1 MMDTMQVIDK
11 DHFLTQ
17 FDRLENQ
24 LAGSDLPWVRD
35 LRKQAFARFEELG
48 LPRARSED
56 WRFTNV
62 SAIAKQAFQIPAEPD
77 VMGITSGKLK
87 RAEFVD
93 PGLGALNVFVNG
105 HFAERFS
112 IREGAPRGVFF
123 SNLADALNARPN
135 NPLADKIEPYLARQA
150 DFRDQPFIALN
161 TAFFQDGGFILIPP
175 DTVVP
180 QPIYLIFVTGPG
192 KTLAT
197 QPRNLIVV
205 GKNSRLQLV
214 EIYLG
219 LEDNRYFT
227 NAVTEIVAGEGSVID
242 HYKLQRESLSAYH
255 IAATQ
260 VNMERGSNFKTHY
273 LSLGCG
279 LVRNEVRIRFDGEG
293 SEATVNGL
301 YLAGGSQHIDN
312 FTVID
317 HAQPRCASHELYK
330 GILDDKAHGV
340 FNGKI
345 FVRQDAQKTDAKQTN
360 KVLLLSEDA
369 TINTKPQL
377 EIFADDVKCTHG
389 ATVGQ
394 LDAESLFYL
403 RSRGIGLAE
412 ARGLLTFAF
421 ANDIISRIEIEPLR
435 ARMERQLM
443 TRHFNQGPQVPESI

>member
-1 MMDTMQVIDK
+1 MMDTMQVLDK

-17 FDRLENQ
+17 FDRLETELSGNGQ
-24 LAGSDLPWVRD
+24 AWVRD
-35 LRKQAFARFEELG
+35 LRKRAFARFEELG
-48 LPRARSED
+48 FPTSRTED
-56 WRFTNV
+56 YRFTNV
-62 SAIAKQAFQIPAEPD
+62 SGIAKHAFQTVADGNAVLAADDLRQAEIAFD
-77 VMGITSGKLK
+77 SGIRK
-87 RAEFVD
+87 
-93 PGLGALNVFVNG
+93 VFVNG
-105 HFAERFS
+105 HFAERLS
-112 IREGAPRGVFF
+112 RNEPLPRAVVC
-123 SNLADALNARPN
+123 SNLADALQGDSAQAH
-135 NPLADKIEPYLARQA
+135 LAEHA
-150 DFRDQPFIALN
+150 DFENQPFVALN
-161 TAFFQDGGFILIPP
+161 TAYFQDGGFIVIPP
-175 DTVVP
+175 GTALEK
-180 QPIYLIFVTGPG
+180 PIYLVFVTGRDAR
-192 KTLAT
+192 TIAS

-205 GKNSRLQLV
+205 GKGSRLQLV

-219 LEDNRYFT
+219 LEDHRYFT

-255 IAATQ
+255 IAATR
-260 VNMERGSNFKTHY
+260 VSLERGSNFKTHY
-273 LSLGCG
+273 LSLGGG
-279 LVRNEVRIRFDGEG
+279 LVRNEVRIRFDAEG

-301 YLAGGSQHIDN
+301 YLAGGTQHIDN

-330 GILDDKAHGV
+330 GILDGKAHGV

-394 LDAESLFYL
+394 LDAEALFYL
-403 RSRGIGLAE
+403 RSRGIGLGE

-421 ANDIISRIEIEPLR
+421 ANDIISRIEIGPLR
-435 ARMERQLM
+435 AQMEQYLM
-443 TRHFNQGPQVPESI
+443 TRHMKMMNDE

>member
-1 MMDTMQVIDK
+1 MMDTMQVLDK

-17 FDRLENQ
+17 FERLEGKLSGNGQ
-24 LAGSDLPWVRD
+24 AWVRD
-35 LRKQAFARFEELG
+35 LRKRAFARFEELG
-48 LPRARSED
+48 FPTSRSED

-62 SAIAKQAFQIPAEPD
+62 SAIAKNTFQTVADSESVLSADELKQAQIGFES
-77 VMGITSGKLK
+77 GIRK
-87 RAEFVD
+87 
-93 PGLGALNVFVNG
+93 VFING
-105 HFAERFS
+105 HFAERVS
-112 IREGAPRGVFF
+112 RRESLPRGMAC
-123 SNLADALNARPN
+123 SSLADALQGEAAQPH
-135 NPLADKIEPYLARQA
+135 LAQYA
-150 DFRDQPFIALN
+150 DFENQPFIALN
-161 TAFFQDGGFILIPP
+161 TAFFQDGGFIVIPP
-175 DTVVP
+175 GTVLAK
-180 QPIYLIFVTGPG
+180 PICLVFITRPDG
-192 KTLAT
+192 KAIAT
-197 QPRNLIVV
+197 HPRNLIVV
-205 GKNSRLQLV
+205 GEGSRLQLV

-227 NAVTEIVAGEGSVID
+227 NAVTEIVGGEGSVID
-242 HYKLQRESLSAYH
+242 HYKLQRESLHAYH

-260 VNMERGSNFKTHY
+260 VNLGRGSNFKTHY
-273 LSLGCG
+273 LSLGGG

-301 YLAGGSQHIDN
+301 YLAEGSQHIDN

-330 GILDDKAHGV
+330 GILDGKAQGV

-360 KVLLLSEDA
+360 KVLLLSEEA

-403 RSRGIGLAE
+403 RSRGIGLQE

-421 ANDIISRIEIEPLR
+421 ANDIIIRIEIEPLR
-435 ARMERQLM
+435 IQMERLLM
-443 TRHFNQGPQVPESI
+443 SRHLLTTAASRAP

>member
-11 DHFLTQ
+11 DHFLAQ

-24 LAGSDLPWVRD
+24 LPGSEFSWVRD

-48 LPRARSED
+48 FPTARTED

-62 SAIAKQAFQIPAEPD
+62 SAIAKHAFQTVAEPD
-77 VMGITSGKLK
+77 AASPSAAELK
-87 RAEFVD
+87 RADIDFASGNRFVF
-93 PGLGALNVFVNG
+93 ANG
-105 HFAERFS
+105 HFSKRQSSTDPMPA
-112 IREGAPRGVFF
+112 GVIC
-123 SNLADALNARPN
+123 SNLADALPEKIVQAH
-135 NPLADKIEPYLARQA
+135 LAQHA
-150 DFRDQPFIALN
+150 DFENQPFIALN
-161 TAFFQDGGFILIPP
+161 TAFFQDGCFLQVPANTVIEKPVYLVFINR
-175 DTVVP
+175 
-180 QPIYLIFVTGPG
+180 PG
-192 KTLAT
+192 NKAVAT
-197 QPRNLIVV
+197 HPRNLIVV

-214 EIYLG
+214 EIHVG
-219 LEDNRYFT
+219 LEDNRYLSNT
-227 NAVTEIVAGEGSVID
+227 VTEVVAGESVIVD
-242 HYKLQRESLSAYH
+242 HYKVQRESLSAYH
-255 IAATQ
+255 IAAMQ
-260 VNMERGSNFKTHY
+260 VNMARGSNFKTHF
-273 LSLGCG
+273 LSLGGG
-279 LVRNEVRIRFDGEG
+279 LVRNEVRVLFDGEG

-301 YLAGGSQHIDN
+301 YLGGGSQHIDN

-330 GILDDKAHGV
+330 GILDGKAQGV

-421 ANDIISRIEIEPLR
+421 ANDIISRIEVEPLR
-435 ARMERQLM
+435 QQMEHMLM
-443 TRHFNQGPQVPESI
+443 TRHLPT

>member
-11 DHFLTQ
+11 DHFLAQ
-17 FDRLENQ
+17 FDRLESKLSGNGQ
-24 LAGSDLPWVRD
+24 PWLRD

-48 LPRARSED
+48 FPTSRTED

-62 SAIAKQAFQIPAEPD
+62 SGIAKHAFQSVVGSDAFLNADVLEREDIGLEP
-77 VMGITSGKLK
+77 GIHT
-87 RAEFVD
+87 
-93 PGLGALNVFVNG
+93 VFVNG
-105 HFAERFS
+105 HFADEWS
-112 IREGAPRGVFF
+112 NSQQLPRGVVY
-123 SNLADALNARPN
+123 SNLANALQEESAQAH
-135 NPLADKIEPYLARQA
+135 LAQHA
-150 DFRDQPFIALN
+150 DFENQPFIALN
-161 TAFFQDGGFILIPP
+161 TAFFQDGGFVVIPP
-175 DTVVP
+175 GTIVEKPLHLV
-180 QPIYLIFVTGPG
+180 FVAGRG
-192 KTLAT
+192 SKAIAT
-197 QPRNLIVV
+197 HPRNLIVV
-205 GKNSRLQLV
+205 GKGSRLQVV

-219 LEDNRYFT
+219 LQDNRYFT
-227 NAVTEIVAGEGSVID
+227 NAVTEIVAGEGAIID

-255 IAATQ
+255 IATTQ
-260 VNMERGSNFKTHY
+260 VSLERGSNFKTHY
-273 LSLGCG
+273 LSLGGG
-279 LVRNEVRIRFDGEG
+279 LVRNEVRILFDGEG

-301 YLAGGSQHIDN
+301 YLAGGGQHIDN

-330 GILDDKAHGV
+330 GILDGKAHGV

-394 LDAESLFYL
+394 LDAEALFYL

-435 ARMERQLM
+435 AQLERLLM
-443 TRHFNQGPQVPESI
+443 TRHFNQGPMVAEPI

>member
-11 DHFLTQ
+11 NHFLAQ

-24 LAGSDLPWVRD
+24 LPGSEFPWVRD

-48 LPRARSED
+48 LPTSRTED

-62 SAIAKQAFQIPAEPD
+62 SAIAKHAFQTVADADAILSAD
-77 VMGITSGKLK
+77 QLK
-87 RAEFVD
+87 RAD
-93 PGLGALNVFVNG
+93 IGLESGIRKVFVNG
-105 HFAERFS
+105 QFADRLSRSEPL
-112 IREGAPRGVFF
+112 PRGVIC
-123 SNLADALNARPN
+123 SSLAAALQGESAQAH
-135 NPLADKIEPYLARQA
+135 LAQHA
-150 DFRDQPFIALN
+150 DFEDQPFIALN
-161 TAFFQDGGFILIPP
+161 TAFFQGGAFIVIPP
-175 DTVVP
+175 GRVIEK
-180 QPIYLIFVTGPG
+180 PIYLVFVSGRG
-192 KTLAT
+192 DKAIASH
-197 QPRNLIVV
+197 PRNLGVV
-205 GKNSRLQLV
+205 GKGSKLKLV

-242 HYKLQRESLSAYH
+242 HYKLQRESLAAYH

-260 VNMERGSNFKTHY
+260 VNLERGSNFKTHY
-273 LSLGCG
+273 LSLGGG
-279 LVRNEVRIRFDGEG
+279 LVRNEVRICFDGQG
-293 SEATVNGL
+293 SEATVNGM
-301 YLAGGSQHIDN
+301 YLADGSQRIDN

-317 HAQPRCASHELYK
+317 HAQPRCASHEMYK
-330 GILDDKAHGV
+330 GILDGKARGV

-394 LDAESLFYL
+394 LDAEALFYL
-403 RSRGIGLAE
+403 RSRGIGLQE

-435 ARMERQLM
+435 AQMERVLM
-443 TRHFNQGPQVPESI
+443 TRHFNQGPMVPESI

>member
-1 MMDTMQVIDK
+1 MMDTMQVLDK

-17 FDRLENQ
+17 FDRLETKLSGNGQ
-24 LAGSDLPWVRD
+24 SWVRD
-35 LRKQAFARFEELG
+35 LRKRAFARFEELG
-48 LPRARSED
+48 FPTSRTED

-62 SAIAKQAFQIPAEPD
+62 SGIAKYAFQTVGDADAVLDAEAFRKAEIAFD
-77 VMGITSGKLK
+77 SGLRK
-87 RAEFVD
+87 
-93 PGLGALNVFVNG
+93 VFVNG
-105 HFAERFS
+105 HLADRLSRNEPL
-112 IREGAPRGVFF
+112 PRGVVC
-123 SNLADALNARPN
+123 SNLADALQGDSAQAH
-135 NPLADKIEPYLARQA
+135 LAQHA
-150 DFRDQPFIALN
+150 DFEDQPFIALN
-161 TAFFQDGGFILIPP
+161 TAYFQDGGFVVIPP
-175 DTVVP
+175 GTVLEK
-180 QPIYLIFVTGPG
+180 PIYLIFATGPDG
-192 KTLAT
+192 RTIAS

-205 GKNSRLQLV
+205 GKGSRLQLV
-214 EIYLG
+214 ETYLG
-219 LEDNRYFT
+219 LEDDRYFT

-255 IAATQ
+255 IAATR
-260 VNMERGSNFKTHY
+260 VSMERGSNFKTHY
-273 LSLGCG
+273 LSLGGG

-330 GILDDKAHGV
+330 GILDGKAHGV

-394 LDAESLFYL
+394 LDAEALFYL

-435 ARMERQLM
+435 AQLERLLM
-443 TRHFNQGPQVPESI
+443 TRHLKMMNDE